1 MMQPDSTYGV
11 YCDEENKIHYYN
23 CAPIK
28 EKPRKLKPLPNPVK
42 KLFTKIFQRQDSTDA
57 QSHTRTF
64 FMAKELKVLLRTK
77 KCFRL
82 RIIE

>member
-28 EKPRKLKPLPNPVK
+28 EKPKKLKPLPNPVK
-42 KLFTKIFQRQDSTDA
+42 KLFTKIFHRQDSTGA
-57 QSHTRTF
+57 QRSDSEASLTT
-64 FMAKELKVLLRTK
+64 ECK
-77 KCFRL
+77 K
-82 RIIE
+82 